1 MMRKIALALVCCCL
15 LSTSLL
21 AQNRDFRREREELD
35 RAERAEKRRLKRE
48 GYMGRPKVDYGSN
61 ILRLSPITAMDIG
74 VGFGLS
80 YERIFGQEQMIGI
93 VIPAALILQDK
104 ADGYN
109 PINGTYNNDVRYNAY
124 FYFTP
129 GLKIYP
135 FGQRRVTYAV
145 GPSLMFMYG
154 GGKEWVSDYD
164 SNTGVTTF
172 RESEMTRTRFGMLVN
187 NYVNFQITP
196 AFNLGLELGLGMRYY
211 DKESRTNTFYNYGG
225 SYNNGFD
232 VTGQFSMTLGYRF

>member
-1 MMRKIALALVCCCL
+1 MMRKIAFIILCC
-15 LSTSLL
+15 SLL
-21 AQNRDFRREREELD
+21 GSTLSAQTRDFRREREELN
-35 RAERAEKRRLKRE
+35 RAERAEKRRQKRE
-48 GYMGRPKVDYGSN
+48 GYMGRPKTDYGSN

-80 YERIFGQEQMIGI
+80 YERIFGQEQMIGL
-93 VIPAALILQDK
+93 VIPAALILQNK
-104 ADGYN
+104 EDGYN
-109 PINGTYNNDVRYNAY
+109 PINGTYNNNVRYNAY

-154 GGKEWVSDYD
+154 GGKEWISEYD
-164 SNTGVTTF
+164 VNTGGTTY
-172 RESEMTRTRFGMLVN
+172 RESEITRTRFGLLIN

-211 DKESRTNTFYNYGG
+211 DKESQTNTFYSNR

>member
-1 MMRKIALALVCCCL
+1 MIRKIALSTL
-15 LSTSLL
+15 LLSLL
-21 AQNRDFRREREELD
+21 ALSTFAQRRDFRREREDLARE
-35 RAERAEKRRLKRE
+35 ERAEKRRLKRE
-48 GYMGRPKVDYGSN
+48 GDPERPRVNYGSN

-80 YERIFGQEQMIGI
+80 YERIFGQEQMVGLI
-93 VIPAALILQDK
+93 IPASLILQNK
-104 ADGYN
+104 DGYN
-109 PINGTYNNDVRYNAY
+109 PLNGSYNNDIRYNTY

-154 GGKEWVSDYD
+154 GGKEWTSEYD
-164 SNTGVTTF
+164 MNTGNTTY
-172 RESEMTRTRFGMLVN
+172 RESTISRTRFGMLIN

-196 AFNLGLELGLGMRYY
+196 SFNLGLELGLGMRYY
-211 DKESRTNTFYNYGG
+211 DKESHTNTFYNYGDF
-225 SYNNGFD
+225 NNGFD